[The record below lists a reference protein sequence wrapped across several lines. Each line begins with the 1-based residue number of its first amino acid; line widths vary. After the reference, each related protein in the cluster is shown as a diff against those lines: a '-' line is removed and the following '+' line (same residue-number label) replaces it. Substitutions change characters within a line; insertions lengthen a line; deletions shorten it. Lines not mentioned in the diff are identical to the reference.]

1 MSSKQDN
8 YFKGLNSSLKNEE
21 AIANVSNNL
30 GNYIEAY
37 YDAKNNYSNL
47 NLARKRAANIRHK
60 TTEYLDA
67 HLINLE
73 AEMIRRNIK
82 VLWAGDAD
90 EANQEILDI
99 IKSKNAKTVV
109 KSKSTTL
116 NEIGLRDLL
125 NDFKINVVDTDT
137 GDYLCGEAKS
147 VPFQTILPLLDKS
160 FEEINAILN
169 KDFSDLHQASAF
181 IASEITEKTK
191 ELEVFISGAT
201 FLLADIGG
209 VVLTENEGNILRG
222 LSNSDTHIVV
232 CGIDKVLANVN
243 DLDLMLPLLS
253 TFATGQFNAN
263 YNTIINSPIGK
274 SELIVILLDNGRSEL
289 LLSSDLRAAA
299 TCIKCGS
306 CQLHDP
312 LYKLSA
318 KAQQGLYKGIIGHII
333 NQHYQDESEH
343 AYESFLNPLDGNLQ
357 EHCPIAIDFNKMLLY
372 NRRDN
377 VFKGLVPR
385 SDNIAIFFY
394 KGAVLKRS
402 NMEKGGSKLK
412 NFMLRQ
418 FFKKS
423 WGNNREFP
431 NVASISF
438 NEQWREKNK

>member
-147 VPFQTILPLLDKS
+147 DPFQTILPLLDKS

-289 LLSSDLRAAA
+289 LLNSDLRAAA

-357 EHCPIAIDFNKMLLY
+357 EHCPVAIDFNKMLLY

-377 VFKGLVPR
+377 VFKRLVPR

>member
-37 YDAKNNYSNL
+37 YDAKNNYANL

-147 VPFQTILPLLDKS
+147 DPFQTILPLLDKS

-289 LLSSDLRAAA
+289 LLNSDLRAAA

-357 EHCPIAIDFNKMLLY
+357 EHCPVAIDFNKMLLY

-377 VFKGLVPR
+377 VFKRLVPR

>member
-147 VPFQTILPLLDKS
+147 DPFQTILPLLDKS

-222 LSNSDTHIVV
+222 LSNNDTHIVV

-289 LLSSDLRAAA
+289 LLNSDLRAAA

-357 EHCPIAIDFNKMLLY
+357 EHCPVAIDFNKMLLY

-377 VFKGLVPR
+377 VFKRLVPR